1 MSLDPNVS
9 FVKFVAIAELTNIVK
24 NIDVH
29 VSVKGNS
36 ALANATADAIGQN
49 TVTETL
55 TQTAV
60 AQGVGSS
67 SVSESMSATSGFHWS
82 HSW

>member
-1 MSLDPNVS
+1 MSLAPDVS
-9 FVKFVAIAELTNIVK
+9 FTKFVAIAEFTNILK

-36 ALANATADAIGQN
+36 ALANATADAVGHN

-67 SVSESMSATSGFHWS
+67 SVSESLSATSGFHYNIW
-82 HSW
+82 